1 MKTLTINKR
10 SIMAIGLVTILVGL
24 LIPQTAMAKLPA
36 GIDPNHP
43 IEIAM
48 VPGQTIV
55 KTGKLAAGQETWFAV
70 KVSDVYDRYT
80 DSEDGEDRPPLDLT
94 LFVTPVDGNKTR
106 HISMDLFP
114 GSYAQHW
121 SVGHLYTVDLDYD
134 DDAKDLPPAPFGAGR
149 VIDRAD
155 EDEVYVTGEGDP
167 LLGTLKWSGRVTDN
181 EFFLVRISN
190 GNGSAVDYTLYTD
203 DIIDVEF

>member
-10 SIMAIGLVTILVGL
+10 SIIAIGVVTILVSL

-43 IEIAM
+43 IQIAV
-48 VPGQTIV
+48 VPGQTMA
-55 KTGKLAAGQETWFAV
+55 KTGKLAAGQEAWFSV
-70 KVSDVYDRYT
+70 KVSDVYNRFT
-80 DSEDGEDRPPLDLT
+80 DDEDGEDRPPLDLT
-94 LFVTPVDGNKTR
+94 LFVTPVDGNKAR
-106 HISMDLFP
+106 HIRMDLFP
-114 GSYAQHW
+114 GNYAGHW
-121 SVGHLYTVDLDYD
+121 SAGHLYKESLDYSD
-134 DDAKDLPPAPFGAGR
+134 DDNDLPPAPFGVGR
-149 VIDRAD
+149 MVDRAV
-155 EDEVYVTGEGDP
+155 EDDVYINVQGDP
-167 LLGTLKWSGRVTDN
+167 LLGQLTWSGRVTDN

>member
-10 SIMAIGLVTILVGL
+10 SIIAIGVVTILVSL

-43 IEIAM
+43 IQIAV
-48 VPGQTIV
+48 VPGQTIA
-55 KTGKLAAGQETWFAV
+55 KTGKLEAGQEAWFSV
-70 KVSDVYDRYT
+70 KVSDVYDRFT
-80 DSEDGEDRPPLDLT
+80 DDEDGKDRPPLDLT
-94 LFVTPVDGNKTR
+94 LFVTPVDGNKAR
-106 HISMDLFP
+106 HIRMDLFQ
-114 GSYAQHW
+114 GNYAGHW
-121 SVGHLYTVDLDYD
+121 SAGHLYTESLDYSD
-134 DDAKDLPPAPFGAGR
+134 DDNDLPPAPFGVGR
-149 VIDRAD
+149 MVDRAV
-155 EDEVYVTGEGDP
+155 EDDVYINVQGDP
-167 LLGTLKWSGRVTDN
+167 LLGQLTWSGRVTDN

>member
-10 SIMAIGLVTILVGL
+10 SIMVIGLVTILVSL

-80 DSEDGEDRPPLDLT
+80 DDEDGEDRPPLDLT
-94 LFVTPVDGNKTR
+94 LFVTPVDGNEIQ

-121 SVGHLYTVDLDYD
+121 SVGHLYTVGLDYD

-149 VIDRAD
+149 VVDRAD
-155 EDEVYVTGEGDP
+155 QDDIYVTGEGDSRVGQ
-167 LLGTLKWSGRVTDN
+167 LTWSGRVTNN
-181 EFFLVRISN
+181 EPFLVRISN
-190 GNGSAVDYTLYTD
+190 DNGSAVDYTLYTD
-203 DIIDVEF
+203 DIIDVEL